1 MFDERALEGL
11 DLEPIG
17 SSPDGLGLAPA
28 AQQLVPQQQSVPQQP
43 TVQYYQAP
51 VEAMPQYQTRRGVPG
66 YPPGPMRPVAGQTF
80 NWLEPDNSSQSA
92 VMRSA
97 GISALFL
104 AASFGVGVALGGPWG
119 AAAGVLLAGTA
130 MNTYRAQKWW
140 GSQDPSQNYEATS
153 SAVFAVGGLALGG
166 YAAYKAYLTK
176 TSK

>member
-1 MFDERALEGL
+1 MFDERAMEGI
-11 DLEPIG
+11 DLEPNPASLAG
-17 SSPDGLGLAPA
+17 SPDGLGA
-28 AQQLVPQQQSVPQQP
+28 VPQVQSL
-43 TVQYYQAP
+43 QYYQAP
-51 VEAMPQYQTRRGVPG
+51 VDAVPAGYRTPRGVPG
-66 YPPGPMRPVAGQTF
+66 YPAGPMRPVAGQTF
-80 NWLEPDNSSQSA
+80 GWLEPDNTTQSA

-97 GISALFL
+97 GVSAIFL
-104 AASFGVGVALGGPWG
+104 AAAFGVGVALGGPWG

-176 TSK
+176 TGSK